1 MNRTNRSMF
10 LPGLA
15 LAGGAAAFV
24 LRLLQNRTGFEAD
37 TGLPVPGNPWAI
49 ALMAALVLL
58 AAAVWFLSRWVPDE
72 LSAPP
77 SSFEAA
83 FASPAALPL
92 TILIAGL
99 FLTALSGAADLAAG
113 LGIALPGPDAAYEA
127 EVFLPAQRDPAAL
140 LCGVLSVLIA
150 AGGLAAA
157 VSCRR
162 SGKHEAAGTAPR
174 EFNPNL
180 LLVAPICL
188 VVRLVVTYRNLSVDP
203 SLSAYYVEILAL
215 VCTTLAVYRLS
226 SFGFQCGR
234 TRRFFQ
240 YAAAAVILCM
250 ASMAD
255 GNSVSGVLFY
265 AGSALTL
272 WGWMLQRLSAPGSI
286 QA

>member
-1 MNRTNRSMF
+1 MNRLNRSIL
-10 LPGLA
+10 LPA
-15 LAGGAAAFV
+15 LSLLGGAAAFL

-58 AAAVWFLSRWVPDE
+58 AAAVWCLSRWVPDE
-72 LSAPP
+72 VSAPP

-113 LGIALPGPDAAYEA
+113 LGIILPGPDAAYEA
-127 EVFLPAQRDPAAL
+127 EVFLPAQRDTAAL
-140 LCGVLSVLIA
+140 LCGVLSLLIA
-150 AGGLAAA
+150 ASGMAAA
-157 VSCRR
+157 ISCRR
-162 SGKHEAAGTAPR
+162 SSKDVTEKNSSK

-188 VVRLVVTYRNLSVDP
+188 VVRLVVTYRDLSVDP

-250 ASMAD
+250 AALAD
-255 GNSVSGVLFY
+255 GDSISSMLFY

-272 WGWMLQRLSAPGSI
+272 WGWMLQRFSAPDFV

>member
-1 MNRTNRSMF
+1 MNRLNRSIL
-10 LPGLA
+10 LPA
-15 LAGGAAAFV
+15 LSLLGGAAAFL

-37 TGLPVPGNPWAI
+37 TGLPVPENPWAI

-58 AAAVWFLSRWVPDE
+58 AAAVWCLSRWVPDE
-72 LSAPP
+72 VSAPP

-113 LGIALPGPDAAYEA
+113 LGIILPGPAAAYEA
-127 EVFLPAQRDPAAL
+127 EVFLPAQRDTAAL
-140 LCGVLSVLIA
+140 LCGVLSLLIA
-150 AGGLAAA
+150 ASGMAAA
-157 VSCRR
+157 ISCRR
-162 SGKHEAAGTAPR
+162 SSKDVTEKNSSK

-188 VVRLVVTYRNLSVDP
+188 VVRLVVTYRDLSVDP

-250 ASMAD
+250 AALAD
-255 GNSVSGVLFY
+255 GDSISSMLFY

-272 WGWMLQRLSAPGSI
+272 WGWMLQRLSAPDFV

>member
-1 MNRTNRSMF
+1 MNRLNRSIL
-10 LPGLA
+10 LPA
-15 LAGGAAAFV
+15 LSLLGGAAAFL

-58 AAAVWFLSRWVPDE
+58 AAAVWCLSRWVPDE
-72 LSAPP
+72 VSAPP

-113 LGIALPGPDAAYEA
+113 LGIILPGPDAAYEA
-127 EVFLPAQRDPAAL
+127 EVFLPAQRDTAAL
-140 LCGVLSVLIA
+140 LCGVLSLLIA
-150 AGGLAAA
+150 ASGMAAA
-157 VSCRR
+157 ISCRR
-162 SGKHEAAGTAPR
+162 SSKDVTEKNSSK

-188 VVRLVVTYRNLSVDP
+188 VVRLVVTYRDLSVDP

-250 ASMAD
+250 AALAD
-255 GNSVSGVLFY
+255 GDSISSMLFY

-272 WGWMLQRLSAPGSI
+272 WGWMLQRLSAPDSV

>member
-1 MNRTNRSMF
+1 MNRLNRSIL
-10 LPGLA
+10 LPA
-15 LAGGAAAFV
+15 LSLLGGAAAFL

-58 AAAVWFLSRWVPDE
+58 AAAVWCLSRWVPDE
-72 LSAPP
+72 VSAPP

-113 LGIALPGPDAAYEA
+113 LGIILPGPDAAYEA
-127 EVFLPAQRDPAAL
+127 EVFLPAQRDTAAL
-140 LCGVLSVLIA
+140 LCGVLSLLIA
-150 AGGLAAA
+150 ASGMAAA
-157 VSCRR
+157 ISCRR
-162 SGKHEAAGTAPR
+162 SSKDVTEKNSSK

-180 LLVAPICL
+180 LLVALICL
-188 VVRLVVTYRNLSVDP
+188 VVRLVVTYRDLSVDP

-250 ASMAD
+250 AALAD
-255 GNSVSGVLFY
+255 GDSISSMLFY

-272 WGWMLQRLSAPGSI
+272 WGWMLQRLSAPDSV

>member
-1 MNRTNRSMF
+1 MNRLNRSIL
-10 LPGLA
+10 LPA
-15 LAGGAAAFV
+15 LSLLGGAAAFL

-58 AAAVWFLSRWVPDE
+58 AAAVWCLSRWVPDE
-72 LSAPP
+72 VSAPP

-113 LGIALPGPDAAYEA
+113 LGIILPGPDAAYEA
-127 EVFLPAQRDPAAL
+127 EVFLPAQRDTAAL
-140 LCGVLSVLIA
+140 LCGVLSLLIA
-150 AGGLAAA
+150 ASGMASAI
-157 VSCRR
+157 SCRR
-162 SGKHEAAGTAPR
+162 FSKDVTEKNSSK

-188 VVRLVVTYRNLSVDP
+188 VVRLVVTYRDLSVDP

-250 ASMAD
+250 AALAD
-255 GNSVSGVLFY
+255 GDSISSMLFY

-272 WGWMLQRLSAPGSI
+272 WGWMLQRLSAPDFV